1 MWGNEL
7 RPSLW
12 ITVCNNVLSFLSEF
26 KPEKGKGKYFKI
38 RDLSYVSWYLYFR
51 SYVHITCW
59 GVFLVQ
65 YLSQT
70 LTNPSLRD
78 GR

>member
-12 ITVCNNVLSFLSEF
+12 ITVSNNVLSFLSKF

-59 GVFLVQ
+59 GVLLVQ